1 VSRISSLAANLRS
14 LPPAAWI
21 LFGGTF
27 INRFGSVVVPFLIL
41 YLTRQGYTIP
51 QAGLAIGMYGLGNLL
66 AAAAGGWL
74 ADHFGR
80 RNTIA
85 LSMFSSAASMLALSQ
100 VRGLWPTLLTACL
113 AGLTTEL
120 YRPAS
125 AALLA
130 DLVPEG
136 KRVTAFAVYRLAI
149 NLGFASG
156 PAAAGFLAER
166 SFLLLFVG
174 DALTS
179 CLFGI
184 VALTALPP
192 GLLAP
197 PRDDGTGGWGEALRA
212 VSHDRAFIRFLLAS
226 VCITLVDFQLG
237 STFALHVSAVG
248 LPNTAYG
255 LLLSLNGVLIVVFEL
270 FLTTLTEGRNPR
282 RVLALG
288 FLLAGVGVGFT
299 GLSTTFFALAI
310 TVTIFTFGEMIS
322 SPVAG
327 AYVADLA
334 PQALRGRY
342 MGLWGM
348 TWSVGLMLGP
358 PLGTLVFARSPAV
371 LWAGCAVLGVL
382 GAALVILERGGAGT
396 RASETTSA

>member
-1 VSRISSLAANLRS
+1 M
-14 LPPAAWI
+14 
-21 LFGGTF
+21 
-27 INRFGSVVVPFLIL
+27 VVPFLIL

-51 QAGLAIGMYGLGNLL
+51 QAGLAIGMYGVGNLL

-85 LSMFSSAASMLALSQ
+85 LSMFSSALSMLALSQ
-100 VRGLWPTLLTACL
+100 VRGLGATLLTACL

-136 KRVTAFAVYRLAI
+136 KRVTAFAVYRLAV

-166 SFLLLFVG
+166 SFMLLFLG
-174 DALTS
+174 DAITS
-179 CLFGI
+179 CLFGV

-192 GLLAP
+192 GFRVPA
-197 PRDDGTGGWGEALRA
+197 RSDGSGGWGEALRA
-212 VSHDRAFIRFLLAS
+212 VSRDRPFVRFLFAS

-248 LPNTAYG
+248 LPNTTYG
-255 LLLSLNGVLIVVFEL
+255 LLLSLNGILIVIFEL
-270 FLTTLTEGRNPR
+270 FLTTLTQGRNPR

-299 GLSTTFFALAI
+299 GLSHTAFALALA
-310 TVTIFTFGEMIS
+310 VTIFTIGEMVS

-334 PQALRGRY
+334 PPELRGRY

-348 TWSVGLMLGP
+348 TWSLGLAIGP
-358 PLGTLVFARSPAV
+358 PLGTLLFSRSPAT
-371 LWAGCAVLGVL
+371 LWSLCALLGVV
-382 GAALVILERGGAGT
+382 GAALVLFERPVQPAG
-396 RASETTSA
+396 SAN